1 MPGRGLAHQPIVQ
14 RVVRLQIRLQRL
26 YAPLDNVLERLVLAQ
41 PHRQVNALAHSPPVK
56 RLLQV
61 VVVQERLRIRVG
73 GCEFQLAR
81 AQRQI
86 QRHNRA
92 YAQRLH
98 SRAAAIHPLGG
109 E

>member
-1 MPGRGLAHQPIVQ
+1 MPRRGLAHQPIVQ

-26 YAPLDNVLERLVLAQ
+26 DAALYDVLERLVLAQ
-41 PHRQVNALAHSPPVK
+41 PHRQVNALAHPPPVK

-61 VVVQERLRIRVG
+61 VVVQERLNIRVG

-86 QRHNRA
+86 QRHYRA
-92 YAQRLH
+92 YAQRIH
-98 SRAAAIHPLGG
+98 SPAAAIHPLGG